1 MVQIAREVEIE
12 LKPDLRIRFGR
23 GAPPPPTFYAITLE
37 FREDGA
43 WTTVR
48 LWDNA
53 DGVDEHHEH
62 AYTRAGGKQPPV
74 VHEFASPNEGM
85 PAAIDKAELRGE
97 EIVRQWVSS

>member
-1 MVQIAREVEIE
+1 MVQIAREVLIE
-12 LKPDLRIRFGR
+12 LRPDLRIRFGR

-37 FREDGA
+37 YREGGT

-62 AYTRAGGKQPPV
+62 AYTRSGGKQPPV
-74 VHEFASPNEGM
+74 VHEFASPNEAM
-85 PAAIDKAELRGE
+85 PAAIDNAKLRAE